1 VKIYTRTGDDGT
13 TGLCAG
19 PRVGKDHP
27 RIEACGV
34 LDELNAALGVVRAEA
49 LPDDLDALLHRIQ
62 HELFRVGADLA
73 MPGAAAAELAQIGSA
88 HVDLLEQAIDRF
100 EAVLPPLREFIL
112 PGGTRAAA
120 TTHLARTVV
129 PPRRTA
135 RGGTR
140 RTSWRRL
147 GRHGGSLPE
156 STGRSPV
163 CGAASFEPSRPGG
176 RGSLAQGL
184 AMTPL

>member
-1 VKIYTRTGDDGT
+1 MKIYTRTGDDGT

-34 LDELNAALGVVRAEA
+34 LDELNAALGVARAEA

-100 EAVLPPLREFIL
+100 EAELPPLREFIL

-120 TTHLARTVV
+120 TTHLARTVC
-129 PPRRTA
+129 RRAERRVVALGEQAGEDSVATA
-135 RGGTR
+135 VRYLN
-140 RTSWRRL
+140 RL
-147 GRHGGSLPE
+147 GDLLFVVPRVLNHRAQVAEEAWRKDLP
-156 STGRSPV
+156 
-163 CGAASFEPSRPGG
+163 
-176 RGSLAQGL
+176 
-184 AMTPL
+184 